1 MRKRKDKQPDIS
13 ALEPQAAPPD
23 TMTPAVEI
31 ETPKIDAPK
40 SETTETDTAVI
51 DTQTSVNAPP
61 ASEFA
66 ATLAICPQIA
76 DAPSIAP
83 PSDEVLKAEIAKVMS
98 STYEPAIADNVT
110 PITHAL
116 NAQARHRFSFRQIRA
131 RRLVRLAATVAVAA
145 SVGAIGGS
153 LSTLAVSGLG
163 TASGE
168 SHASISDLTRMD
180 QELATLKS
188 GVESARKTSSTQL
201 ARVVERL
208 DRAERAQSEPTAK
221 LAKLSEA
228 VDRLEHSRSATTFT
242 TAGVGAPA
250 IAAPA
255 TTAATPAPAVATT
268 AAANPASANDVTG
281 SIPTRSAA
289 PQQNEANATLRL
301 PVVEGWTLRNVY
313 DGIALV
319 QGRFGLIEIEPGDM
333 VPGIGRIDNI
343 RRQDGRW
350 VVVTS
355 KGLIVAR

>member
-23 TMTPAVEI
+23 TITPAAEI
-31 ETPKIDAPK
+31 ETPK
-40 SETTETDTAVI
+40 TETAELETHASADA
-51 DTQTSVNAPP
+51 QP
-61 ASEFA
+61 ASDIA
-66 ATLAICPQIA
+66 ATMAICPQIA

-98 STYEPAIADNVT
+98 AVDEPAIKSTSANADNVT

-116 NAQARHRFSFRQIRA
+116 DAQARHRFSFRQVRA
-131 RRLVRLAATVAVAA
+131 RRLMRLAATVAVAA
-145 SVGAIGGS
+145 SVGAIAGA

-163 TASGE
+163 STSGD

-188 GVESARKTSSTQL
+188 GFETARKTASTQL
-201 ARVVERL
+201 ARVAERL

-228 VDRLEHSRSATTFT
+228 VDRLERSRSTSTFT

-250 IAAPA
+250 ISAPA
-255 TTAATPAPAVATT
+255 TTAATPAPAVTT
-268 AAANPASANDVTG
+268 AAANPAAANDVTG
-281 SIPTRSAA
+281 SIPTRSAV
-289 PQQNEANATLRL
+289 PQSEANAVSRP

-319 QGRFGLIEIEPGDM
+319 QGRFGLIEVEPGDLI
-333 VPGIGRIDNI
+333 PGIGRIDNI

>member
-13 ALEPQAAPPD
+13 ALEPQAASPD
-23 TMTPAVEI
+23 AITPAAEI
-31 ETPKIDAPK
+31 ETPEIEAHASADA
-40 SETTETDTAVI
+40 
-51 DTQTSVNAPP
+51 QP
-61 ASEFA
+61 ASESA
-66 ATLAICPQIA
+66 ATMAICPEIA

-98 STYEPAIADNVT
+98 ATDEPAINSTSAQADNVT

-116 NAQARHRFSFRQIRA
+116 NAQARHRFSFKQVRA
-131 RRLVRLAATVAVAA
+131 RRLTRLAATVAFAA
-145 SVGAIGGS
+145 AVGAIAGS
-153 LSTLAVSGLG
+153 LGTLAVSGVG
-163 TASGE
+163 SASGD

-188 GVESARKTSSTQL
+188 GLETARKTASTQL

-208 DRAERAQSEPTAK
+208 DRAEHAQSEPTAK

-228 VDRLEHSRSATTFT
+228 VDRLERSRSTSTFT
-242 TAGVGAPA
+242 TAGVGAPV
-250 IAAPA
+250 ISAPA
-255 TTAATPAPAVATT
+255 TTAATPAPAATT
-268 AAANPASANDVTG
+268 AAANAAAANDVTG

-289 PQQNEANATLRL
+289 QQSESNAVPKP

-319 QGRFGLIEIEPGDM
+319 QGRFGLVEVEPGD
-333 VPGIGRIDNI
+333 VIPGIGRIDNI